1 MTKRA
6 AIAGIAALFALMS
19 VPAASAEP
27 EPHSFDK
34 REFTCPLGGAR
45 FEQDV
50 GYSTF
55 PLVTFP
61 DGSYPGDE
69 GVDAE
74 IPACPGNG
82 LVILPDFEASS
93 EARRMVYSEY
103 SADELARLPALI
115 ADPAYAAVKA
125 DGRHAQAYW
134 LATRLGRPAALR
146 FILLQRSTWAAVDP
160 ALRRKLV
167 ERLVQEGPALIQAS
181 GHPDAT
187 RRMQLYLI
195 VNALREL
202 GRFDEALAL
211 IDRIEREGR
220 AVRAPVD
227 PDSMYG
233 PGEYGP
239 QMRAVIAEKDMDR
252 YPVGL
257 MPPKWAN
264 SICSGEDHR
273 PPYGPLSAT
282 TRAACARR
290 KAAAEAEEKA
300 FEESLVLQEDPA
312 ALDRACA
319 ATPESQRGRALAMAC
334 DSAAFER
341 DTAAGKLLARD
352 GPRLAAACEA
362 TPQNEQKGAL
372 LSGCISYDIALG
384 SAIERILDEDDGAYD
399 ILCPGGGD
407 AQVEDRA
414 PRISLACHG
423 AARRRTDKAVDHMLA
438 DPAALDARCS
448 ATLDRQR
455 QLPLAIACM
464 RRRSDLENAELDLED
479 AERERLAGDD
489 SAFASKCGRFK
500 GELSKPRD
508 YGVEGDESD
517 DLSFCRSVQDQRD
530 GGRSEAAGDRA
541 QSQETGNADGD
552 IRIFDVEDVPVPA
565 IDMSDEPVPG
575 GDEEEDPD
583 FGMFEETSSLSVEAR
598 TRAAAIVAKAK
609 ADGTYPKRRP
619 GDRD

>member
-1 MTKRA
+1 MTRRA
-6 AIAGIAALFALMS
+6 TIAGIAALLALTS

-34 REFTCPLGGAR
+34 REFTCPLGGVR

-93 EARRMVYSEY
+93 KAQRMVYSDY
-103 SADELARLPALI
+103 SAEELARLPALI
-115 ADPAYAAVKA
+115 ADPAYAALKA
-125 DGRHAQAYW
+125 DGRHAQSYW
-134 LATRLGRPAALR
+134 LATRLGRPPALR
-146 FILLQRSTWAAVDP
+146 FILLQRATWAAVDP

-167 ERLVQEGPALIQAS
+167 ERLVEEGPALIQAS
-181 GHPDAT
+181 GHPDAEK
-187 RRMQLYLI
+187 RMKLYLI

-211 IDRIEREGR
+211 IDTIEREGP

-282 TRAACARR
+282 TKAACARR

-300 FEESLVLQEDPA
+300 FEESQVLQEDPV

-319 ATPESQRGRALAMAC
+319 ATPEARRGRALAMAC
-334 DSAAFER
+334 DSVAFER
-341 DTAAGKLLARD
+341 DTAAGKVLARD

-372 LSGCISYDIALG
+372 GAGCTYYDTALT
-384 SAIERILDEDDGAYD
+384 SAIEHILDEDDGAYA

-423 AARRRTDKAVDHMLA
+423 AARRRTGRAVDRMLA

-448 ATLDRQR
+448 ATPDQQR

-464 RRRSDLENAELDLED
+464 RRRSDRENAELDLED
-479 AERERLAGDD
+479 AERERLAADD

-500 GELSKPRD
+500 SQLSRPRD
-508 YGVEGDESD
+508 HSVEGDESD

-541 QSQETGNADGD
+541 QPQGMEDADLRVFE
-552 IRIFDVEDVPVPA
+552 IEDDPA
-565 IDMSDEPVPG
+565 PGIDMADEPPPG
-575 GDEEEDPD
+575 EDSEEDPD

-598 TRAAAIVAKAK
+598 ARAAAIVAKAK
-609 ADGTYPKRRP
+609 AEGTYPKRRP

>member
-1 MTKRA
+1 MARR
-6 AIAGIAALFALMS
+6 IIILGIAALVALM
-19 VPAASAEP
+19 PAAESVAEP
-27 EPHSFDK
+27 QPDSGSHSFDK

-45 FEQDV
+45 FEHDV
-50 GYSTF
+50 GYFTY

-69 GVDAE
+69 AVDAE

-82 LVILPDFEASS
+82 LLILPDFEASS
-93 EARRMVYSEY
+93 QAQGMAYSDY
-103 SADELARLPALI
+103 SAGELARLPALI
-115 ADPAYAAVKA
+115 ADPAYRAAAA
-125 DGRHAQAYW
+125 DGRHMQAYW
-134 LATRLGRPAALR
+134 LASKLGRPAALR
-146 FILLQRSTWAAVDP
+146 FVLLQRSTWAAVDP

-167 ERLVQEGPALIQAS
+167 ERLVEEGPALIRSS
-181 GHPDAT
+181 GDPDSAK
-187 RRMQLYLI
+187 RMQLYLI
-195 VNALREL
+195 VNGLREL

-211 IDRIEREGR
+211 IDTIEREGP

-227 PDSMYG
+227 PDNMYG

-239 QMRAVIAEKDMDR
+239 QMRAAIAEKDMDR

-290 KAAAEAEEKA
+290 QAAAEAEQKA
-300 FEESLVLQEDPA
+300 VDESLVLREDPA

-319 ATPESQRGRALAMAC
+319 ATPDSQRARALAMAC
-334 DSAAFER
+334 ESAAYER
-341 DTAAGKLLARD
+341 DTAAGKVLARD

-372 LSGCISYDIALG
+372 RSGCISYDIALG
-384 SAIERILDEDDGAYD
+384 SAVEAILDEDDAAYA

-407 AQVEDRA
+407 AHVEDRA
-414 PRISLACHG
+414 PGISQACHG
-423 AARRRTDKAVDHMLA
+423 AARSRNDRAVDLLLA

-448 ATLDRQR
+448 TTPDEQR

-464 RRRSDLENAELDLED
+464 RRGSDLQD
-479 AERERLAGDD
+479 AERDRLAADD
-489 SAFASKCGRFK
+489 SAFASKCGRFRQQ
-500 GELSKPRD
+500 LSKPRD
-508 YGVEGDESD
+508 HGVEADESD
-517 DLSFCRSVQDQRD
+517 VVSLCRSVQDRRD
-530 GGRSEAAGDRA
+530 DGRSETAADRTR
-541 QSQETGNADGD
+541 SQDAADAGKD
-552 IRIFDVEDVPVPA
+552 LRVFDVDEYPLPTA
-565 IDMSDEPVPG
+565 EAADEPAPG
-575 GDEEEDPD
+575 VDSEEDPD
-583 FGMFEETSSLSVEAR
+583 LGMFEETSSLSVEAR
-598 TRAAAIVAKAK
+598 VRAAEIVAKAK
-609 ADGTYPKRRP
+609 AEGTYPKPRP